1 MKLSNNEFKIT
12 YIRTYDSNEQLLSEG
27 TLVPGFIYYSRF
39 KLDLDSKYGY
49 EIHNA
54 LKANKDELKIK
65 FECTNKNFKVLEPS
79 SDFMT
84 YTRDTWR
91 SGYNPENQFSNE
103 PQAWSKHDFFDVKY
117 KALASTAVLTADDI
131 KLKYEIVTSE

>member
-1 MKLSNNEFKIT
+1 MKLSNNKFEIT
-12 YIRTYDSNEQLLSEG
+12 YIETYDSNEQLLSEE
-27 TLVPGFIYYSRF
+27 TLVPGCIYYSRF

-54 LKANKDELKIK
+54 LKTNKDKLKIK
-65 FECTNKNFKVLEPS
+65 FECTNKNFKVLKPS
-79 SDFMT
+79 SDFGT
-84 YTRDTWR
+84 YTRETWR
-91 SGYNPENQFSNE
+91 SGYDPENQFSNK

>member
-27 TLVPGFIYYSRF
+27 TLVPGCIYYSRF

-54 LKANKDELKIK
+54 LKTNKDKLKIK
-65 FECTNKNFKVLEPS
+65 FECTNKYFKVLKPS
-79 SDFMT
+79 PDFGE
-84 YTRDTWR
+84 YTMDMWR
-91 SGYNPENQFSNE
+91 SGFRPETSLSNE
-103 PQAWSKHDFFDVKY
+103 PQMWSKHDFFDVEY
-117 KALASTAVLTADDI
+117 KALASTSVLSADDI